1 MLWNKNIP
9 VDISEMF
16 NSNLSFSISLLHVCF
31 QKMFIVLDSVMPEI
45 NRNYFYIIQT
55 EKWDKGVT

>member
-16 NSNLSFSISLLHVCF
+16 NSNLSFSISLLHVCY
-31 QKMFIVLDSVMPEI
+31 QMMFIVLDSVMPEI

-55 EKWDKGVT
+55 EK